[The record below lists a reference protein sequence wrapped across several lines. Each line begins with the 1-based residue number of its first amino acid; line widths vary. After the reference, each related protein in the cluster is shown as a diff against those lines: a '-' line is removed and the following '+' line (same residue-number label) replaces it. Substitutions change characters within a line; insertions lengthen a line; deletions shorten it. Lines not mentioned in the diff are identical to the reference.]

1 MKNIFKLFLFSLTSF
16 VVAQSNGGG
25 KRFKMEV
32 KNAPE
37 GSVRSFEVTRTEE
50 TIGNIKSTTVEFM
63 FENQTDRILEGEFSF
78 ALEDGE
84 NVVGYALDVNGKMR
98 QGVVVEKEK
107 ARTVFEAEV
116 RKGVDPGFVEKTVG
130 NNFKTR
136 VYPIPSRGIRKI
148 QITFEKELSANEFA
162 AIDSDSIGKI
172 FTQTLGTD
180 TYFYFYEN
188 ASLPPAAKE
197 KKSSIAVFFDVSSS
211 AKNRN
216 IAKEIEF
223 LKKYS
228 EELGKPKISVTA
240 FANDIV
246 GTLDATDDF
255 SKVESFIKKQDFD
268 GATNLNIDFSKF
280 ASSEILL
287 FTDGIDNWGNFTNPK
302 NVCVSTVNSSSSANF
317 SNLRKIANENNG
329 IFVNLNELDAKNAV
343 AKMQENPLRVL
354 SVEADANAISDVY
367 PRKGTVVENGFSVAG
382 ILKKKS
388 GTVKITLGR
397 NGKAEK
403 VVEKKISAVDSA
415 DSPKIARLWAT
426 KKIDELETDKESNR
440 AEILETAKKFSVVT
454 EETSLIVLETA
465 LQYAQHGI
473 VPPDE
478 LKAEYDKIVSRMNQG
493 KADDGGKNG
502 IPEIIYTRFEEFKK
516 WWKKTPKD
524 FEKEIQDAEK
534 KKKQSKGRSWFGLS
548 KAKTATASA
557 RASERNADESV
568 VYETEDIQEAEVRM
582 EDVLEEREALP
593 VDSLV
598 MSKIAGRN
606 AVPASAEMR
615 EKSKSEAQAAAQSA
629 NGNGGTIALKAWT
642 SDAKYLS
649 ILKKTATD
657 KMYAKYIE
665 LKKEYGASPS
675 FFIEVSDYF
684 AEEDLKA
691 ESERILSNLAE
702 MNLENTDILR
712 ALGYKLVEREKYSLA
727 IPIFERLTKI
737 RAEIPQFRR
746 DLALACNLAGE
757 KKKAVDNL
765 WFVASRQWD
774 RRYDEIQ
781 QICLNDMNAIIAT
794 SIVDSSEVDSKLRYN
809 FDCDIR
815 IVLTWN
821 TDDCD
826 VDLWVTDPDGEKCY
840 YGHKN
845 TRIGGRMSRDFTQ
858 GYGPEEFCIRNA
870 KPGTYKI
877 EANYFGNHQQKL
889 LQPVTVQAE
898 VYTNFGRK
906 NQTRKVLTLPL
917 NDVKSTFEVGSVEF
931 GK

>member
-1 MKNIFKLFLFSLTSF
+1 
-16 VVAQSNGGG
+16 
-25 KRFKMEV
+25 
-32 KNAPE
+32 
-37 GSVRSFEVTRTEE
+37 
-50 TIGNIKSTTVEFM
+50 
-63 FENQTDRILEGEFSF
+63 
-78 ALEDGE
+78 
-84 NVVGYALDVNGKMR
+84 
-98 QGVVVEKEK
+98 
-107 ARTVFEAEV
+107 
-116 RKGVDPGFVEKTVG
+116 
-130 NNFKTR
+130 
-136 VYPIPSRGIRKI
+136 
-148 QITFEKELSANEFA
+148 
-162 AIDSDSIGKI
+162 
-172 FTQTLGTD
+172 
-180 TYFYFYEN
+180 
-188 ASLPPAAKE
+188 
-197 KKSSIAVFFDVSSS
+197 
-211 AKNRN
+211 
-216 IAKEIEF
+216 
-223 LKKYS
+223 
-228 EELGKPKISVTA
+228 
-240 FANDIV
+240 
-246 GTLDATDDF
+246 
-255 SKVESFIKKQDFD
+255 
-268 GATNLNIDFSKF
+268 
-280 ASSEILL
+280 
-287 FTDGIDNWGNFTNPK
+287 
-302 NVCVSTVNSSSSANF
+302 
-317 SNLRKIANENNG
+317 
-329 IFVNLNELDAKNAV
+329 
-343 AKMQENPLRVL
+343 
-354 SVEADANAISDVY
+354 
-367 PRKGTVVENGFSVAG
+367 
-382 ILKKKS
+382 
-388 GTVKITLGR
+388 
-397 NGKAEK
+397 
-403 VVEKKISAVDSA
+403 
-415 DSPKIARLWAT
+415 
-426 KKIDELETDKESNR
+426 
-440 AEILETAKKFSVVT
+440 
-454 EETSLIVLETA
+454 
-465 LQYAQHGI
+465 
-473 VPPDE
+473 
-478 LKAEYDKIVSRMNQG
+478 
-493 KADDGGKNG
+493 
-502 IPEIIYTRFEEFKK
+502 
-516 WWKKTPKD
+516 
-524 FEKEIQDAEK
+524 
-534 KKKQSKGRSWFGLS
+534 
-548 KAKTATASA
+548 
-557 RASERNADESV
+557 
-568 VYETEDIQEAEVRM
+568 M

-615 EKSKSEAQAAAQSA
+615 EKSKSEAQAAAQAA